1 MSGKLSWPKQGGV
14 MKFENAAV
22 SDLSIVE
29 ALLAPGE
36 WLVITMRDGR
46 QVGTRRK
53 VISKDGKTMRQT
65 VTSFAPDGKP
75 IEQVE
80 VYDRQ

>member
-1 MSGKLSWPKQGGV
+1 
-14 MKFENAAV
+14 
-22 SDLSIVE
+22 
-29 ALLAPGE
+29 
-36 WLVITMRDGR
+36 
-46 QVGTRRK
+46 

-65 VTSFAPDGKP
+65 VRSFAPDGKP